1 MRQARAGGECPLLF
15 SLQYAPPEVIV
26 AASTGQRRTVADPKV
41 DVWAL
46 GVVAFELLT
55 GTRVFSAQADRAEV
69 LPYMSG
75 ARPLPWEAP
84 GKATLARKLGSLRR
98 TVLAC
103 LSRNPQDR
111 PSSTDVLRSWNGLFE
126 SETATRTGL
135 LDDVSPASGVPPL
148 TSLRSGSLQASP
160 GGLGSR
166 QGSAGDSESGR
177 RVPALGQGGM
187 RQPEGS
193 FGMAAVHITRSSA
206 SLASDGAAGRD
217 EERVSMS
224 SGA

>member
-1 MRQARAGGECPLLF
+1 M
-15 SLQYAPPEVIV
+15 
-26 AASTGQRRTVADPKV
+26 ADPKV

-55 GTRVFSAQADRAEV
+55 GTRVFSAQADRTEV

-84 GKATLARKLGSLRR
+84 GKAPLVRKLGSLRR

-103 LSRNPQDR
+103 LARDPQDR
-111 PSSTDVLRSWNGLFE
+111 PSSMAVLRSWNGLFE

-135 LDDVSPASGVPPL
+135 LDDVLTGSGVPPL
-148 TSLRSGSLQASP
+148 TSLRSASLQGSP
-160 GGLGSR
+160 GRQESL
-166 QGSAGDSESGR
+166 QGSAVESLSSR

-193 FGMAAVHITRSSA
+193 FGMAAVHITQSTVSHM
-206 SLASDGAAGRD
+206 SDGAVQ
-217 EERVSMS
+217 RVE
-224 SGA
+224 